1 MIRTILFLIAY
12 FTVTTIAIP
21 FALIAG
27 LFKLFRL
34 HRIERRYVGLI
45 ARGLASFYIRL
56 GGARVRV
63 EGREH
68 LEGLRGRPLCIVSN
82 HQGMADIPVI
92 VATMPFPVGFIAK
105 KSLLY
110 FPWVGIMMW
119 ALRCVPI
126 DRSSPRS
133 AIKAIETGI
142 RNIKNG
148 FPMLIFPEG
157 TRSRGKAMAHF
168 KKGSLKLALRSRATI
183 LPLSIN
189 GSYHLVEETGRLQ
202 PTDVSIIFHEP
213 VETAGLSKE
222 ATDELALKLEG
233 IIASAVRV

>member
-1 MIRTILFLIAY
+1 MIRSILFLIGY
-12 FTVTTIAIP
+12 FTVTTLAIP
-21 FALIAG
+21 LALLSGI
-27 LFKLFRL
+27 FKILKTHRL
-34 HRIERRYVGLI
+34 ERLYTGVI
-45 ARGLASFYIRL
+45 SRGLASFYIRI

-68 LEGLRGRPLCIVSN
+68 LEGLKNRPLCVVSN

-105 KSLLY
+105 RSLLF

-119 ALRCVPI
+119 AIRCVPI

-133 AIKAIETGI
+133 AIKAIDKGI

-157 TRSRGKAMAHF
+157 TRSRGKGMGRF
-168 KKGSLKLALRSRATI
+168 KKGSLKLALRSEATI
-183 LPLSIN
+183 LPLTID
-189 GSYHLVEETGRLQ
+189 GAYRLVEETGRLQ
-202 PTDVSIIFHEP
+202 PTEVSITFHPP
-213 VETAGLSKE
+213 VETAGLSREEK
-222 ATDELALKLEG
+222 DLLAGKLEG
-233 IIASAVRV
+233 IIASALNP

>member
-12 FTVTTIAIP
+12 FTVTTLAIP
-21 FALIAG
+21 FALSTG
-27 LFKLFRL
+27 VLKLLRL
-34 HRIERRYVGLI
+34 HRLERFYVGIL
-45 ARGLASFYIRL
+45 ARGLASFYLRIS
-56 GGARVRV
+56 GARVEV

-68 LEGLRGRPLCIVSN
+68 LEGLHGRPLCIVSN

-133 AIKAIETGI
+133 AIKAIDTGI

-157 TRSRGKAMAHF
+157 TRSRGKPMAHF
-168 KKGSLKLALRSRATI
+168 KKGSLKLALRSNATI

-202 PTDVSIIFHEP
+202 PTKVSITFHAP
-213 VETAGLSKE
+213 VPTAELSREERDTLITDLE
-222 ATDELALKLEG
+222 ATV
-233 IIASAVRV
+233 ASAVKA